1 MRPST
6 RKPKPRPSAC
16 RLRIFGART
25 RRSSRSA
32 SRNSRAIDVP
42 SPSYAFLDW
51 PFFAPEHRALA
62 TSLSAWAG
70 KRFANAAHAEDRASV
85 DATCRQL
92 VKDLGAAGWTRHSA
106 HLRADGETVEFDVR
120 TL

>member
-1 MRPST
+1 MQRST
-6 RKPKPRPSAC
+6 RKQRLKPSAC
-16 RLRIFGART
+16 RPRISGALT
-25 RRSSRSA
+25 KHSAQSVSRD
-32 SRNSRAIDVP
+32 SRATDMP

-62 TSLSAWAG
+62 ESLSAWAG

-106 HLRADGETVEFDVR
+106 PLRADGETVEFD
-120 TL
+120 